1 MVPLP
6 LVGLL
11 KLLEPLGGSWRLL
24 ARGKPES
31 PWPQGQK
38 TLGLGPLFGGPLGR
52 GLWPG
57 RPLAWDPLA
66 WGALGYG
73 SGGRHWNGEPLARNP
88 LVWGA
93 LGRGPLA
100 RGEKPSWGAL
110 PPIALSSDSKP
121 LARRLLGP
129 AGGPWPWEA
138 LGAGW
143 PWGPLVRGG
152 WSGPWPGAP
161 GPGGPLARGA
171 LGPGGPWPGGP
182 LARGPWPAGKVRK
195 VRKNPKITKLSN
207 QPAWTPSPASWSRNP
222 ATRGQGARGRG
233 CRQTLNPK
241 P

>member
-38 TLGLGPLFGGPLGR
+38 TLGLGPLVGGPLGR

-88 LVWGA
+88 LVWGPLA
-93 LGRGPLA
+93 REPLA

-129 AGGPWPWEA
+129 GGGPLALGGPWC
-138 LGAGW
+138 G
-143 PWGPLVRGG
+143 V
-152 WSGPWPGAP
+152 GPWQPACLDP
-161 GPGGPLARGA
+161 LASLLVQESSHQGPGGPGQGVPANPEPKTLNRPPEAKGYDLGLYFSYAKGGLGA
-171 LGPGGPWPGGP
+171 GHP
-182 LARGPWPAGKVRK
+182 LAEY
-195 VRKNPKITKLSN
+195 
-207 QPAWTPSPASWSRNP
+207 
-222 ATRGQGARGRG
+222 
-233 CRQTLNPK
+233 
-241 P
+241 